1 MSSPANLA
9 TAWWKG
15 ISSWS
20 RCTPQHL
27 NILQLF
33 AVDAVAVHQITS
45 DHLQLQL
52 QPVAAN
58 ASMDLLSPV
67 LEVLC
72 LATNLEPQRAT
83 ASYSKLQQATACSLL
98 QPAAQQS
105 VAFSW
110 PSHGGV
116 LRPRSPRLSRLT
128 PRCEGTNVLSATGTA
143 KTSKEY
149 KDLSGALWVK
159 MSDSQ
164 SFTVWFCRW

>member
-1 MSSPANLA
+1 MEGNLILESLHAATSQYLAVICSWCSCSPSDHFRSL
-9 TAWWKG
+9 
-15 ISSWS
+15 
-20 RCTPQHL
+20 
-27 NILQLF
+27 
-33 AVDAVAVHQITS
+33 AVAV
-45 DHLQLQL
+45 
-52 QPVAAN
+52 AASCSQCLYGF
-58 ASMDLLSPV
+58 ALSSAGSSVPGDKS
-67 LEVLC
+67 
-72 LATNLEPQRAT
+72 RA
-83 ASYSKLQQATACSLL
+83 AACYSKLQQATACSLL